1 MVSRNG
7 EVARRRAR
15 RNAVIAFVAIQLVFV
30 VRAYWAPHREFGYQM
45 FPEASQWRADIVRV
59 SSDGTTSPIDQ
70 PWAGYEWNRLV
81 QGRGLSSPWHKHHAD
96 AGIDNQLEFLDEAM
110 AWVADNTP
118 ADADTRYLEATVT
131 TWFNLGPPETVVL
144 RTADRE
150 LP

>member
-1 MVSRNG
+1 M
-7 EVARRRAR
+7 
-15 RNAVIAFVAIQLVFV
+15 IAFVVIQLAFV
-30 VRAYWAPHREFGYQM
+30 VRAYSAPHSEFGYQM

-59 SSDGTTSPIDQ
+59 TADGTAIPIEQ
-70 PWAGYEWNRLV
+70 PWAGYEWNQLV
-81 QGRGLSSPWHKHHAD
+81 QGRGLTSPWRKHHAD

-118 ADADTRYLEATVT
+118 ADPETRYLEATVT
-131 TWFNLGPPETVVL
+131 TWFNLGSPETVVL